1 MPEDAFDI
9 PVPNTVG
16 EFVELLRQYPPNLP
30 LEIRH
35 RDDDQLQV
43 LDLCFDSGALKIMLW
58 RKANQ
63 TKGESK

>member
-1 MPEDAFDI
+1 MPEDAFDV

-16 EFVELLRQYPPNLP
+16 EFVELLRQYPPNMP
-30 LEIRH
+30 LEICH